1 MRPLII
7 TERYMLYPLGLLNT
21 FVIYTKRILKVLN
34 PFWMGPLI
42 VFIGPEGG
50 GKTSNSYSLVERLHN
65 SAIRA
70 KRVYMGWHEFV
81 IPFLSFLK
89 KTDTKLFFKNES
101 NPSNTSFKTTLRSLI
116 IFLIYFFELF
126 LRYWI
131 KIYPARKIGVI
142 VVTDRYFYDGL
153 LLYDNIPDFL
163 KKMMKFFIP
172 RPTVSFYLTADP
184 KILSIRKNEVPI
196 KTLTK
201 QLKVYEKDYKKFGC
215 MKLSSNLHSLNKI
228 ESLINK
234 EVIISSF

>member
-1 MRPLII
+1 M
-7 TERYMLYPLGLLNT
+7 
-21 FVIYTKRILKVLN
+21 
-34 PFWMGPLI
+34 
-42 VFIGPEGG
+42 
-50 GKTSNSYSLVERLHN
+50 
-65 SAIRA
+65 
-70 KRVYMGWHEFV
+70 
-81 IPFLSFLK
+81 
-89 KTDTKLFFKNES
+89 
-101 NPSNTSFKTTLRSLI
+101 
-116 IFLIYFFELF
+116 
-126 LRYWI
+126 
-131 KIYPARKIGVI
+131 
-142 VVTDRYFYDGL
+142 TDRYFYDGL